1 MCGCSPIRTRR
12 VRLPP
17 AAPLFSNALP
27 SVSEVR
33 TGQLAAGTCA
43 GLLRRRSSGKAL
55 TVEKRGRGEAW
66 CRVIQRHPG
75 RREGCDSSHSTQSIQ
90 SDPLIKVIYE
100 ECKSESA
107 IQKFLM
113 RAQLSTSP
121 VRDRALRGASFQSH
135 LCPAGQPPTP
145 PAPPLLAQHTPRFPA
160 WAWGP
165 LQASEPSLCLEGTLG
180 QFGTALGNSF
190 PE

>member
-1 MCGCSPIRTRR
+1 M
-12 VRLPP
+12 RLPP

-75 RREGCDSSHSTQSIQ
+75 RREGCDSSHSPQSIQ
-90 SDPLIKVIYE
+90 SDRFIKVIYE

-107 IQKFLM
+107 IQKVLM

-135 LCPAGQPPTP
+135 LCPAGQPPTSQPHPCWLSIP
-145 PAPPLLAQHTPRFPA
+145 PGVLPGPGVRSRPLNLLCAWKEPLGSLGKPWGTPSQNNVYKA
-160 WAWGP
+160 
-165 LQASEPSLCLEGTLG
+165 
-180 QFGTALGNSF
+180 
-190 PE
+190 